1 MIDISFFI
9 YSQLAGLL
17 LGLNNTLNRNK
28 LYHAMAHND
37 VILLLEFFLWTHSTV
52 YHFST
57 QTL

>member
-37 VILLLEFFLWTHSTV
+37 VILLLEFFL
-52 YHFST
+52 
-57 QTL
+57 